1 MVTYVQKASQLTE
14 LCNARE
20 NAHQGHRFLEEG
32 NGIKESINVK
42 LESSC
47 IETKKKYTNRSYTWM
62 GMNFTKESAVE
73 SLLNCIK
80 TALTELQE
88 VDIRYNFEANR
99 YLCIHYRVFHK
110 LPYA

>member
-47 IETKKKYTNRSYTWM
+47 IETKKK
-62 GMNFTKESAVE
+62 
-73 SLLNCIK
+73 
-80 TALTELQE
+80 
-88 VDIRYNFEANR
+88 
-99 YLCIHYRVFHK
+99 IH
-110 LPYA
+110 